1 MPTYSPFDIIV
12 PKDDDDATMTV
23 LTPNDK
29 SIEIATL
36 LDTYSPVASPKSTA
50 ANVIPLQSTASPFI
64 EQSQMKKARTL
75 KPSNVPTPDPTTSPN
90 KSCKYPITD
99 PLCPLLTKDE
109 CCPPMCQWDF
119 AIGKCTFIDDK
130 IIHKVK
136 WDGGFEVGQTHVVK
150 AVNEERHAPKL
161 IAHREAELL
170 FTPGLDMRR
179 LDSHDGLA
187 RFSSQ
192 RIEYLGTVYLI
203 REGTDE
209 PILDA
214 SAQRLVHS
222 NNVFSLPN
230 DNQNIK
236 VIVDLN

>member
-1 MPTYSPFDIIV
+1 MSPPASLYIKLITIPIDSLYLPTTMPTYSPFDIIV

-36 LDTYSPVASPKSTA
+36 LDTYSPVASPKST

-119 AIGKCTFIDDK
+119 AIGKCTFINDK
-130 IIHKVK
+130 IIHGVNSLLR
-136 WDGGFEVGQTHVVK
+136 EQETLAQK
-150 AVNEERHAPKL
+150 A
-161 IAHREAELL
+161 
-170 FTPGLDMRR
+170 FC
-179 LDSHDGLA
+179 
-187 RFSSQ
+187 
-192 RIEYLGTVYLI
+192 
-203 REGTDE
+203 
-209 PILDA
+209 
-214 SAQRLVHS
+214 
-222 NNVFSLPN
+222 
-230 DNQNIK
+230 
-236 VIVDLN
+236 